1 MMVELEHVVGY
12 QGHAEMVVGAE
23 NTAVAMGSGALPT
36 LATAALVALAEQAA
50 INAVA
55 SVLPLGMTT
64 VGTEIQLRHLTATP
78 LGHNIKAE
86 AVVTQVAGRK
96 VHFKIQAHDEREKIA
111 EGIHE
116 RFIIEA
122 ERFMAR
128 LADKKPKGL

>member
-1 MMVELEHVVGY
+1 MPVELDHVVGY
-12 QGHAEMVVGAE
+12 QGHAEMVVGPE
-23 NTAVAMGSGALPT
+23 DTAVARGSGALPT
-36 LATAALVALAEQAA
+36 LATPSLVALAEQAA

-64 VGTEIQLRHLTATP
+64 VGTDIHLRHLTATP
-78 LGHNIKAE
+78 VGHNIKAE

-96 VHFKIQAHDEREKIA
+96 VQFKIQAFDEREKIA
-111 EGIHE
+111 EGTHE

-128 LADKKPKGL
+128 LADKKPKGQ